1 MAIIDDNLDSLELMQ
16 DALRAEGVDVHYF
29 SDPKAGLTFVLGH
42 RPQIVMTDLV
52 MPDMD
57 GLEMLDHIV
66 AFDPSIDVVLMT
78 AYYSTESAVDAIR
91 RGATDY
97 LDKPISIETLRER
110 VGKLA
115 RLHRARLRALDSD
128 QNGGNSHQFE
138 GMIGK
143 SPQMWRL
150 YAQIQRVSPHYRTL
164 LVQGE
169 TGTGKELVAHALH
182 RLSPSASGEFVA
194 LNCSAVVETLFES
207 ELFGHVKGSFT
218 GAVTNKVGLFEHAH
232 NGTLFL
238 DEIGDMPLAAQAKLL
253 RALQNQEVQPVGSLQ
268 ARKVNVRVVTAT
280 HRDLRVMIADGRFR
294 EDLFYRLSMVELQVP
309 NLMEREGDLE
319 QLTRFFV
326 KKWAG
331 QCGRE
336 LQGMTNRAMVV
347 LHRHAWPGNVRELE
361 NAIGHAAMMTRGPMI
376 DAADLPAYL
385 LLGGATGS
393 GAKLKSETE
402 VDGGALDLPSLAERE
417 KELVIGALENSGG
430 NQSQAARLL
439 KISRDQLRYR
449 MKRHRLV

>member
-1 MAIIDDNLDSLELMQ
+1 M
-16 DALRAEGVDVHYF
+16 LR
-29 SDPKAGLTFVLGH
+29 
-42 RPQIVMTDLV
+42 
-52 MPDMD
+52 
-57 GLEMLDHIV
+57 
-66 AFDPSIDVVLMT
+66 
-78 AYYSTESAVDAIR
+78 
-91 RGATDY
+91 
-97 LDKPISIETLRER
+97 
-110 VGKLA
+110 
-115 RLHRARLRALDSD
+115 
-128 QNGGNSHQFE
+128 
-138 GMIGK
+138 
-143 SPQMWRL
+143 
-150 YAQIQRVSPHYRTL
+150 
-164 LVQGE
+164 
-169 TGTGKELVAHALH
+169 
-182 RLSPSASGEFVA
+182 
-194 LNCSAVVETLFES
+194 
-207 ELFGHVKGSFT
+207 
-218 GAVTNKVGLFEHAH
+218 
-232 NGTLFL
+232 
-238 DEIGDMPLAAQAKLL
+238 AAQAKLL